1 MTKGSQFFLACDLSA
16 GYWQYELDYERSR
29 LTTCLTE
36 FGKFRFTKLAMGCS
50 PSRVLFN
57 QTTVNI
63 VQEMEDMLKEV
74 DNMLLLCDTLEGI
87 PNNLEDMLTRCKRK
101 KSDPGT
107 KKLKFCTNVLFAGL
121 HVTQDGCSADPEKM
135 ETVSTF

>member
-1 MTKGSQFFLACDLSA
+1 MAYYTGVNKVFERNIHHFPAPQQVWQRVTKGSQFLLACDLSA

-36 FGKFRFTKLAMGCS
+36 FGKFRFTKLAVGCS

-74 DNMLLLCDTLEGI
+74 DNMLLICDTLEGI
-87 PNNLEDMLTRCKRK
+87 PKNLEDMLTRCKRK
-101 KSDPGT
+101 K
-107 KKLKFCTNVLFAGL
+107 
-121 HVTQDGCSADPEKM
+121 
-135 ETVSTF
+135 VSLAQKT